1 MQVCA
6 NITGGVELE
15 ISVSAS
21 LEVVQAEDQG
31 SYIVHALVLGLLAPL
46 REKWDR
52 ELLWQSLIMHMAQ
65 RKN

>member
-6 NITGGVELE
+6 NITGDVELE

-31 SYIVHALVLGLLAPL
+31 SCIVHALVLGLLAPL
-46 REKWDR
+46 REKW
-52 ELLWQSLIMHMAQ
+52 EGNCYGNLSSCT
-65 RKN
+65 

>member
-6 NITGGVELE
+6 NITGDVELE

-46 REKWDR
+46 V
-52 ELLWQSLIMHMAQ
+52 LGVGLHLCSSAGGGAALAQ
-65 RKN
+65 